1 MAAATEAFTSAGS
14 KIFISNTLPVTHDQA
29 GYEALTFTEIGQVTD
44 IPEFGPE
51 YTIITHL
58 PLSTG
63 VAEKK
68 KGSRNNGAVA
78 LNAAMVRGDAG
89 HQKVLIGLNDYGN
102 QAFMVEYQ
110 DGTVE
115 YFDALVASYKRAIGN
130 ADQITACTINV
141 EVNTDIVTVEA
152 P

>member
-14 KIFISNTLPVTHDQA
+14 KIYISNSLPVTHDQA
-29 GYEALTFTEIGQVTD
+29 GYEALAFTKIGQVTD

-51 YTIITHL
+51 YTVITHL
-58 PLSTG
+58 PLDTG

-68 KGSRNNGAVA
+68 KGSRNNGGLA

-89 HQKVLIGLNDYGN
+89 HQKVLVGLNSYDN
-102 QAFMVEYQ
+102 QAFKVEYQ
-110 DGTVE
+110 DGTEE
-115 YFDALVASYKRAIGN
+115 YFDGLVTSYKRGIGN
-130 ADQITACTINV
+130 ADQITACTIGL
-141 EVNTDIVTVEA
+141 EINTDIVTVEA